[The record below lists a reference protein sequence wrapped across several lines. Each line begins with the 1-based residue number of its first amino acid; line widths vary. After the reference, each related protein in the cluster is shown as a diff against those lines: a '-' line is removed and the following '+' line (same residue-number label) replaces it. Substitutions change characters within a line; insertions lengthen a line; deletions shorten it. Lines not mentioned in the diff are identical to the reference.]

1 MAWLI
6 GIDEAGYGPNLG
18 PLVMTAAPIAIPD
31 DQMPVD
37 LWQRL
42 HKAVRR
48 HTDDDDGRLLVAD
61 SKQVYSPARGLA
73 PLEKSVLAA
82 LHTSFYW
89 RHGLALALN
98 LKSLLGL
105 LCPVD
110 LLDGQQ
116 TDLHAESWY
125 HGNTTLPLA
134 ADGSV
139 LTAATES
146 LREACADCGV
156 FIGVCRSVVVCAPRF
171 NDLTDSCDS
180 KAAALAYG
188 LTLLLRESMA
198 NAHGDDAIDFL
209 IDKHGGRNQY
219 GAMLTQAL
227 AAGFVWGREEGAGR
241 SYYEVEGLDRPVRIT
256 VQPRADLEHFSVALA
271 SMVSKYVREALM
283 AEFNAFWQGHVAELE
298 PTAGYPGDSSRFFEQ
313 IRPAM
318 QTLGL
323 CERQVW
329 RRR

>member
-1 MAWLI
+1 
-6 GIDEAGYGPNLG
+6 
-18 PLVMTAAPIAIPD
+18 
-31 DQMPVD
+31 MPVD

-73 PLEKSVLAA
+73 ALEKSVLAA
-82 LHTSFYW
+82 LHTSFHSQ
-89 RHGLALALN
+89 HGLALALN

-105 LCPVD
+105 LCPTDRLD
-110 LLDGQQ
+110 LQQAELDSEAWYRGN
-116 TDLHAESWY
+116 TDL
-125 HGNTTLPLA
+125 PVA
-134 ADGSV
+134 ADRTG
-139 LTAATES
+139 LTTAIEC
-146 LREACADCGV
+146 LRDACRECGV
-156 FIGVCRSVVVCAPRF
+156 VIGVCRSVVVCASRF

-180 KAAALAYG
+180 KAATLAYG
-188 LTLLLRESMA
+188 LILLLRESMA
-198 NAHGDDAIDFL
+198 NAHGDDAVDFL

-227 AAGFVWGREEGAGR
+227 AAGFVWGREEGAER
-241 SYYEVEGLDRPVRIT
+241 SYYEVEGLDRPVHIT

-283 AEFNAFWQGHVAELE
+283 AEFNAFWQGHVAELK